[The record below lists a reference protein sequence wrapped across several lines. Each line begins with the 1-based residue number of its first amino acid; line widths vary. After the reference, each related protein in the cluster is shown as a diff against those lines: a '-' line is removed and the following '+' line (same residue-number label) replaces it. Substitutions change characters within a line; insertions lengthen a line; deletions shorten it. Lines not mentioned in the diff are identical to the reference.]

1 MDTPQEQRMML
12 EAHRAAWHINVTAWL
27 SGGCI
32 HLSQDP
38 IPPQLLQ
45 RIPADDVPASYP
57 Y

>member
-38 IPPQLLQ
+38 IPSQLLQ